1 MSDRIFGVF
10 GILLAIGFALSALAI
25 EESFLSDAV
34 GPKAFPL
41 IVAAI
46 LGLSSAVIAL
56 RPDAEPEW
64 PALGRLVEVGA
75 AVVVMIF
82 YAELL
87 PVLGFVI
94 STAFAAAYLAWRLG
108 SGPIEAVVVGVGTSV
123 GIYVIFHLVL
133 GLSLARG
140 PLGF

>member
-75 AVVVMIF
+75 AVVVMMF

-108 SGPIEAVVVGVGTSV
+108 SGPIESVVVGIGTSV

>member
-10 GILLAIGFALSALAI
+10 GVLLAIGFAIAALQI

-41 IVAAI
+41 IIAAI

-56 RPDAEPEW
+56 KPDAAPHW
-64 PALGRLVEVGA
+64 PSLARLAELAAA
-75 AVVVMIF
+75 AVVMLL
-82 YAELL
+82 YARLL
-87 PVLGFVI
+87 PELGFVFA
-94 STAFAAAYLAWRLG
+94 TALAAAYLSWRLG
-108 SGPIEAVVVGVGTSV
+108 NAVLMAIATGIGTSV

-140 PLGF
+140 PFGF

>member
-1 MSDRIFGVF
+1 MSDRIFGIV
-10 GILLAIGFALSALAI
+10 GLVLALGYAYAATQI

-41 IVAAI
+41 IIAAV
-46 LGLSSAVIAL
+46 LGLASIAIIL
-56 RPDAEPEW
+56 KPDASPEW
-64 PALGRLVEVGA
+64 PSLGRLVEILA
-75 AVVVMIF
+75 AIVVLIL

-87 PVLGFVI
+87 PVVGFLI
-94 STAFAAAYLAWRLG
+94 STAVASAYLTWRLG
-108 SGPIEAVVVGVGTSV
+108 SKPLATLATGIGTSV

-140 PLGF
+140 PFGI

>member
-1 MSDRIFGVF
+1 MSDRIFGVV
-10 GILLAIGFALSALAI
+10 GILLSIGYVFAAFAI

-41 IVAAI
+41 IIAAI
-46 LGLSSAVIAL
+46 LGLSSAAIVL

-64 PALGRLVEVGA
+64 PAIGRLAEIAA
-75 AVVVMIF
+75 AVVVLVL
-82 YAELL
+82 YAEML
-87 PVLGFVI
+87 PVAGFVI
-94 STAFAAAYLAWRLG
+94 ATAFAAAYLAWRLG
-108 SGPIEAVVVGVGTSV
+108 SSILESVLVGIGTSV

-140 PLGF
+140 PFGF

>member
-1 MSDRIFGVF
+1 MSDRIFGAV
-10 GILLAIGFALSALAI
+10 GVLLAIGFAFAALAI

-41 IVAAI
+41 IIAAI

-56 RPDAEPEW
+56 KPDAAPEW
-64 PALGRLVEVGA
+64 PSLPRLAEILA
-75 AVVVMIF
+75 AVVVMVL
-82 YAELL
+82 YAQFL
-87 PVLGFVI
+87 PVVGFVI
-94 STAFAAAYLAWRLG
+94 ATAFAATYLTWRLG
-108 SGPIEAVVVGVGTSV
+108 SGLIASVVTGVGTSL